1 MQYYLAEGRKAMQ
14 PGNKKRVYVNEVAP
28 RDGFQIEPGFIP
40 TEEKIKLIN
49 LLSWAGLPRLK

>member
-1 MQYYLAEGRKAMQ
+1 MQ